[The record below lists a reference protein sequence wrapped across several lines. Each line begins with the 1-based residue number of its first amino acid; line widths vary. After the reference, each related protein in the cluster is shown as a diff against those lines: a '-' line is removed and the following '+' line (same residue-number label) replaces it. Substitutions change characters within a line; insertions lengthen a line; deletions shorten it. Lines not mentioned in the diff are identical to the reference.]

1 MSIQLEFID
10 FIVPRALIEEK
21 YPGGWLQCLK
31 DHADLIGGRVWY
43 DDDLFR
49 DGAMNPMDIEHLV
62 KEWQKMGFN
71 THDEDTEG
79 NPIKWIDI
87 CVSSMLTGP
96 TLECDWLAFDRTV
109 CGYYLEGTDPGN
121 LITRADFVPTDKIP
135 DWVFE

>member
-49 DGAMNPMDIEHLV
+49 DGAMNPMDIEYLV
-62 KEWQKMGFN
+62 RQWQELGFN
-71 THDEDTEG
+71 THQENEDG
-79 NPIKWIDI
+79 MPIEWLDV
-87 CVSSMLTGP
+87 CVCARLLGGP
-96 TLECDWLAFDRTV
+96 TLKCDWIEIDISTQTASLKGHAQ
-109 CGYYLEGTDPGN
+109 
-121 LITRADFVPTDKIP
+121 
-135 DWVFE
+135 